1 MGCSHFHHWSGKK
14 IFVKAKTVLTS
25 IHVVLSIFFFNE
37 SQITYGGRV
46 TDAWDQRCLTTILER
61 FFAPSILEEGYKF
74 SSSGENSALLFTIS
88 LKRDLTLT
96 SVDTVCE

>member
-14 IFVKAKTVLTS
+14 IFVKTKTVLTS
-25 IHVVLSIFFFNE
+25 IHVVSQYFFFFNE

-74 SSSGENSALLFTIS
+74 SSSGENSALLFTS
-88 LKRDLTLT
+88 PKRVGTWS
-96 SVDTVCE
+96 SVDTVYA